1 MTTPVIFGGRYY
13 SFRMALLLMVGL
25 YIAKGINNGD
35 NMEAISTAT
44 GSVIFISWFK
54 FQPSAF
60 QALGISWLP

>member
-1 MTTPVIFGGRYY
+1 
-13 SFRMALLLMVGL
+13 MALLLMVGL